1 VTAPA
6 PRLPVEPLLELC
18 GGGVHTAATR
28 ISGETWRGRR
38 HDAVSHRLHE
48 ARRLGGL
55 TWFTADRYAI
65 ALGLHPIELWPQ
77 EWPALDDLLSV
88 GAHDSAAD
96 ENGPGCAPRAIQE
109 APLPAVRSSRAA

>member
-1 VTAPA
+1 MTAPA
-6 PRLPVEPLLELC
+6 PRLPIEPLLELC

-77 EWPALDDLLSV
+77 EWPALDDLLSA
-88 GAHDSAAD
+88 GDAHDSAAD

-109 APLPAVRSSRAA
+109 TPQTVRSGRAA